1 MKREKIIQI
10 IIYVIFIVA
19 QIYLAIDIYRN
30 WKLGLFPGTR
40 LSDPAL
46 IPGCIIGIIFFI
58 YMIVKEIREE

>member
-19 QIYLAIDIYRN
+19 QIYQAIDIYRN
-30 WKLGLFPGTR
+30 WKLGLFPGAR
-40 LSDPAL
+40 WSDPIF
-46 IPGCIIGIIFFI
+46 IPGCIFGIIFFI